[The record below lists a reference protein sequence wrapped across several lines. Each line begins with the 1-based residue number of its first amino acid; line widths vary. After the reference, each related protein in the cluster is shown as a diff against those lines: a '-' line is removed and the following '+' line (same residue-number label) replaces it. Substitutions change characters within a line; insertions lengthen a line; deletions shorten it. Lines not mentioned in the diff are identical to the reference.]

1 MGYNLQDRVTIDLES
16 SNKEVLISKGCGW
29 KVEVESPSANLRLS
43 TRVLIIT
50 YYILHSYVLFN
61 LYLYIL
67 CSG

>member
-1 MGYNLQDRVTIDLES
+1 MKHQGRATIGLEPS
-16 SNKEVLISKGCGW
+16 DKGVLILKGCGW
-29 KVEVESPSANLRLS
+29 TEVESPSANLRLS

-50 YYILHSYVLFN
+50 YYILHSYVLLN